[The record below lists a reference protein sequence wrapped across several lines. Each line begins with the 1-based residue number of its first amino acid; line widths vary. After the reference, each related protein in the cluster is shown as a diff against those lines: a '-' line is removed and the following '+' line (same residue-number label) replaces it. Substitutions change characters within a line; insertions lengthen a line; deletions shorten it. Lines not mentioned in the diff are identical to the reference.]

1 MINLILRRLF
11 SVIPVILG
19 MTLLTFS
26 LSHILPADP
35 ARLLAGPR
43 ASAEVVEK
51 IRHEN
56 GLDLPFWEQ
65 YANYIGGI
73 LRFEFG
79 MSFSSFR
86 PVSTDMAEYF
96 PATAELTVFALIFAI
111 FAGVA
116 IGILSAVKQNSWMDQ
131 LGRFLAIN
139 GISMPVF
146 WLGLLAQLLLY
157 QQLGWFPFGGRV
169 SDDAIL
175 PPIVTGFLTLDYL
188 LAGNWA
194 TFFDALKHLFLP
206 AFVLGLEP
214 LAVLARISRTS
225 MIEVMRENYIVTARA
240 KGLPER
246 MVILKHAL
254 RNALIPVVTF
264 VGLQMA
270 YLLGGAT
277 IVETMFARQGIGRLA
292 VQSIF
297 NRDYP
302 MVQGVVL
309 VTATIYVLINT
320 LTDITYVWLNPK
332 IRLK

>member
-1 MINLILRRLF
+1 MFSYLLRRLF
-11 SVIPVILG
+11 TSILVLFGISMLVFSVIHLVPGDVTMAILG
-19 MTLLTFS
+19 RQKVTEEKVAELREQLGLNDPLYVQYGRYLSKALRGDLGVSIRNNLSVSEAISEQLPSTFALALSALTVA
-26 LSHILPADP
+26 LI
-35 ARLLAGPR
+35 
-43 ASAEVVEK
+43 
-51 IRHEN
+51 
-56 GLDLPFWEQ
+56 
-65 YANYIGGI
+65 IGGI
-73 LRFEFG
+73 LG
-79 MSFSSFR
+79 MLAALRHGSWVDTFVMGLSVSGLSIPTFWMGLLLILLFSVRLKLFPSISSGSSF
-86 PVSTDMAEYF
+86 A
-96 PATAELTVFALIFAI
+96 A
-111 FAGVA
+111 
-116 IGILSAVKQNSWMDQ
+116 
-131 LGRFLAIN
+131 
-139 GISMPVF
+139 
-146 WLGLLAQLLLY
+146 
-157 QQLGWFPFGGRV
+157 
-169 SDDAIL
+169 
-175 PPIVTGFLTLDYL
+175 
-188 LAGNWA
+188 
-194 TFFDALKHLFLP
+194 LFLP
-206 AFVLGLEP
+206 ALTLGLPEA
-214 LAVLARISRTS
+214 AVVARMVRAS
-225 MIEVMRENYIVTARA
+225 MLDVLNKDYIITARA

>member
-1 MINLILRRLF
+1 MFSYLLRRLF
-11 SVIPVILG
+11 TSILVLFGISMLVFSVIHLVPGDVTMAILG
-19 MTLLTFS
+19 RQKVTEEKVAELREQLGLNDPLYVQYGRYLSKALRGDLGVSIRNNLSVSEAISEQLPSTFALALSALTVA
-26 LSHILPADP
+26 LI
-35 ARLLAGPR
+35 
-43 ASAEVVEK
+43 
-51 IRHEN
+51 
-56 GLDLPFWEQ
+56 
-65 YANYIGGI
+65 IGGI
-73 LRFEFG
+73 LG
-79 MSFSSFR
+79 MLAALRHGSWVDTFVMGLSVSGLSIPTFWMGLLLILFFSVKLKLFPSISSGSSF
-86 PVSTDMAEYF
+86 A
-96 PATAELTVFALIFAI
+96 A
-111 FAGVA
+111 
-116 IGILSAVKQNSWMDQ
+116 
-131 LGRFLAIN
+131 
-139 GISMPVF
+139 
-146 WLGLLAQLLLY
+146 
-157 QQLGWFPFGGRV
+157 
-169 SDDAIL
+169 
-175 PPIVTGFLTLDYL
+175 
-188 LAGNWA
+188 
-194 TFFDALKHLFLP
+194 LFLP
-206 AFVLGLEP
+206 ALTLGLPEA
-214 LAVLARISRTS
+214 AVVARMVRAS
-225 MIEVMRENYIVTARA
+225 MLDVLNKDYIVTARA